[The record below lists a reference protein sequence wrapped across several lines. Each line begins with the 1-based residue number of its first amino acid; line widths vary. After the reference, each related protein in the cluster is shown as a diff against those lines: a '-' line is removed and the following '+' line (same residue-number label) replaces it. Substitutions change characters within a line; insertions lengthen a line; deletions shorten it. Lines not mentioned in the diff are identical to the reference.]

1 MMRFIHSISHLAGR
15 GGSRQSRNTQAKAP
29 APPLWLESLRASLGR
44 AFSLRAFCY
53 GLLAVVMI
61 LAGCSKH
68 QVAVTQSA
76 APVAARVRAVRV
88 ETQPFTASLSVTGSL
103 VSRSLVELK
112 AETTGRVVRFDKEE
126 GDPVKA
132 GEVIIWVD
140 DEKPRLAVREAASA
154 VEVADAVCARARVA
168 DAYNKSELERAR
180 NLLASGGITDKD
192 LNAARVAAQDSR
204 AQVSLAE
211 AQLAQAKAAL
221 ASAQRRLAD
230 GQVKAPVGGEISRKL
245 INKGAYVE
253 PTTPVVTLVDNQR
266 LELESPVPASDLGGV
281 RPGQMV
287 RFNVNSYPGESFTGR
302 VVDVSPAVDVDSRT
316 ARVRVQV
323 PNPAG
328 RLKAGMFA
336 QGEILTG
343 AASQAILIPLAAVY
357 RDDSSVKV
365 SYVYMVEGGKARR
378 REVRIGREV
387 AQKLEIV
394 DGLKPGDM
402 LVPERSIELADGV
415 DVKLN

>member
-1 MMRFIHSISHLAGR
+1 MMRFIHSIS
-15 GGSRQSRNTQAKAP
+15 
-29 APPLWLESLRASLGR
+29 
-44 AFSLRAFCY
+44 
-53 GLLAVVMI
+53 LLAVLI
-61 LAGCSKH
+61 TLAGCSKH

-103 VSRSLVELK
+103 VSRSVVELK
-112 AETTGRVVRFDKEE
+112 AETTGRVVRFDKEV

-140 DEKPRLAVREAASA
+140 DDKPRLAVREAASA
-154 VEVADAVCARARVA
+154 VEVAEAVCARARVA

-180 NLLASGGITDKD
+180 NLLVSGGITDKD
-192 LNAARVAAQDSR
+192 LKAARMAAQDSG

-211 AQLAQAKAAL
+211 AQLDQAKAAL
-221 ASAQRRLAD
+221 ASAQRRRED
-230 GQVKAPVGGEISRKL
+230 GQVKAPVAGQIYRKL
-245 INKGAYVE
+245 VNKGAYVE
-253 PTTPVVTLVDNQR
+253 PTTPVFTLVDNYR
-266 LELESPVPASDLGGV
+266 LELEIPVPASDLGGV
-281 RPGQMV
+281 RPGQTV
-287 RFNVNSYPGESFTGR
+287 RFNVNSYPGEPFTGR

-316 ARVRVQV
+316 AKVRVQV
-323 PNPAG
+323 PNSDG
-328 RLKAGMFA
+328 RLKTGMFA

-343 AASQAILIPLAAVY
+343 AASQAVLIPLAAVY

-365 SYVYMVEGGKARR
+365 SYVYVVDGGKARR
-378 REVRIGREV
+378 RQVRIGREV

-394 DGLKPGDM
+394 EGLKPGDM

-415 DVKLN
+415 PVKLN